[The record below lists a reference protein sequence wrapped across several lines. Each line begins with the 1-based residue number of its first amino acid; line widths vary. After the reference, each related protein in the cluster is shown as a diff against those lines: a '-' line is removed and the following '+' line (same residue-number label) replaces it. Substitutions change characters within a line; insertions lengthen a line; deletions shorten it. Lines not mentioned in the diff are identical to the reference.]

1 MSSRRAWLPLTER
14 YSILWK
20 SGMRWMFQCRRHVMT
35 QALLARSVPK
45 KRGLAEEAG
54 SAITLNEIVRRVA
67 SLLCV
72 PEGRSSEM
80 RGFGALQGRL
90 RSPATRGPAIREHFA
105 DGVSFKSLRPRPHDR
120 CSLTAPASC
129 DCQHFVG
136 RSRQF
141 LEQKEDLSNPFRKP
155 SDPC

>member
-1 MSSRRAWLPLTER
+1 
-14 YSILWK
+14 
-20 SGMRWMFQCRRHVMT
+20 MT

-54 SAITLNEIVRRVA
+54 SAITLNKIVRRVA

-90 RSPATRGPAIREHFA
+90 SAPLPRAAQQFENTSRT
-105 DGVSFKSLRPRPHDR
+105 VSLSRV
-120 CSLTAPASC
+120 SAPALTT
-129 DCQHFVG
+129 G
-136 RSRQF
+136 AA
-141 LEQKEDLSNPFRKP
+141 
-155 SDPC
+155 